1 MASDIPPS
9 EPSRHGPAP
18 RAQRAK
24 AFSVHILTASG
35 AAIALLALMAAVRG
49 EWTWMFGLLG
59 LALIVD
65 GVDGTFARRFKV
77 AETLP
82 NWSGDA
88 LDLVVDFGTYVFVP
102 AFAIVA
108 GGLMPLWLAVPLAVI
123 IVITGAIYFAD
134 RRMKTSDNF
143 FRGFPTLWNA
153 VAFYLF
159 ILQPPAWVTALVILA
174 LAALTFAP
182 IRFVHPVRVERWR
195 TVTLVAL
202 VLWAVLALAALYYD
216 LNPGPWVVWPLVVLG
231 FYFFA
236 IGFSRADPAERKPP

>member
-1 MASDIPPS
+1 MADDVPPNGL
-9 EPSRHGPAP
+9 PPAPAP
-18 RAQRAK
+18 RAARAK

-35 AAIALLALMAAVRG
+35 AAIGLLALMAAVRG

-65 GVDGTFARRFKV
+65 GVDGTFARRYKV

-102 AFAIVA
+102 AYAIVS
-108 GGLMPLWLAVPLAVI
+108 GGLMPLWLGVPLAVI
-123 IVITGAIYFAD
+123 IVISGAIYFAD

-159 ILQPPAWVTALVILA
+159 ILQPPAWLTAVVILV

-195 TVTLVAL
+195 SVTLAAL
-202 VLWAVLALAALYYD
+202 VLWAGLALAALHYD
-216 LNPGPWVVWPLVVLG
+216 LKPGPWTAWPLLLLG
-231 FYFFA
+231 IYFFA
-236 IGFSRADPAERKPP
+236 VGFRRADPAERNPS

>member
-1 MASDIPPS
+1 MAEDLPPNGQ
-9 EPSRHGPAP
+9 PPAPAP
-18 RAQRAK
+18 RAARAK

-35 AAIALLALMAAVRG
+35 AAIGLLALMAAVRG
-49 EWTWMFGLLG
+49 EWVWMFGLLG
-59 LALIVD
+59 VALIVD
-65 GVDGTFARRFKV
+65 GVDGTFARRYNV

-108 GGLMPLWLAVPLAVI
+108 GGLMPLWLAVPLAAI

-159 ILQPPAWVTALVILA
+159 VLQPPAWLTAVIILV

-195 TVTLVAL
+195 AVTLTAL
-202 VLWAVLALAALYYD
+202 VLWAGLALAALYYN
-216 LNPGPWVVWPLVVLG
+216 LNPGPWIAWPLLVLG
-231 FYFFA
+231 LYFFA
-236 IGFSRADPAERKPP
+236 VGFRPADPAERNRP

>member
-1 MASDIPPS
+1 MPSETPPS
-9 EPSRHGPAP
+9 DQPPAP
-18 RAQRAK
+18 RAARAK

-65 GVDGTFARRFKV
+65 GVDGTFARHYKV

-108 GGLMPLWLAVPLAVI
+108 SGLMPLWVGVPLAVI
-123 IVITGAIYFAD
+123 IVVTGAIYFAD

-159 ILQPPAWVTALVILA
+159 LLQPPVWASALVILA
-174 LAALTFAP
+174 LAAMTFAP

-195 TVTLVAL
+195 PVTLAAL
-202 VLWAVLALAALYYD
+202 LLWAVLALAALVYN
-216 LNPGPWVVWPLVVLG
+216 LSPGPWIAGALVVLG
-231 FYFFA
+231 VYFFA
-236 IGFSRADPAERKPP
+236 VGFGGQADAAERND

>member
-1 MASDIPPS
+1 MAEDLPPQGQ
-9 EPSRHGPAP
+9 PPAP
-18 RAQRAK
+18 RAARAK
-24 AFSVHILTASG
+24 AFSVHVLTASG

-65 GVDGTFARRFKV
+65 GIDGTFARHYKV

-102 AFAIVA
+102 AYAIVA
-108 GGLMPLWLAVPLAVI
+108 GGLMPLWLAVPLAAL

-159 ILQPPAWVTALVILA
+159 VLQPPAWLTAVAILV
-174 LAALTFAP
+174 LAAMTFAP
-182 IRFVHPVRVERWR
+182 IRFVHPVRVKRWR
-195 TVTLVAL
+195 SVTLLAL
-202 VLWAVLALAALYYD
+202 VLWAGLALTALYFN
-216 LNPGPWVVWPLVVLG
+216 LNPGPWIAWPLLG
-231 FYFFA
+231 LGLYFFA
-236 IGFSRADPAERKPP
+236 VGFSRADPAERTTS